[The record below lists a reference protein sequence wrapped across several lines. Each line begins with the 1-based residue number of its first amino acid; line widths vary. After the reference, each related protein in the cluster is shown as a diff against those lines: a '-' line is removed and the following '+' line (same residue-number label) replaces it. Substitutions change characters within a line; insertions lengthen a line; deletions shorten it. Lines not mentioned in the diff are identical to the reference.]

1 MQNKHLFPE
10 NFCIFIHMI
19 RYFMEN
25 LQKWKDSRYRK
36 PLVLQGARQVGKTWA
51 MREFGRLH
59 YKNSAYLNFDN
70 NERAKGIFE
79 QDFDIARIVKAV
91 EIETGEKID
100 EKETLLIFD
109 EIQEC
114 PKALTSLK
122 YFCENAPEY
131 QIVCAGSSLGKNDFI
146 SIIKNLEFKQLM
158 IFHEK
163 ILDFLKQYFFITRE
177 PLPSNL
183 LCRN

>member
-1 MQNKHLFPE
+1 
-10 NFCIFIHMI
+10 
-19 RYFMEN
+19 MEN

-36 PLVLQGARQVGKTWA
+36 PLVLQGARQVGKTWV

-70 NERAKGIFE
+70 NDRAKGIFE
-79 QDFDIARIVKAV
+79 QDFDIARIVRAV

-122 YFCENAPEY
+122 YFCEKAPEY
-131 QIVCAGSSLGKNDFI
+131 YIVCAGSLLGVASVEGSGFPVGKVDFLTLYPMTF
-146 SIIKNLEFKQLM
+146 LE
-158 IFHEK
+158 
-163 ILDFLKQYFFITRE
+163 FLKQYFFITRE
-177 PLPSNL
+177 PLPSSL
-183 LCRN
+183 FCRN